1 MNIHKLAREVAR
13 DSKHCR
19 PEGGGIAIS
28 IWRDGTFTT
37 TTGRQVAV
45 ARREG
50 EQGQFEPRLLCIEH
64 PVSAATAAE
73 MIRQALRK
81 ERES

>member
-1 MNIHKLAREVAR
+1 MNLRDLARAVAR

-19 PEGGGIAIS
+19 HEGGGIAIS
-28 IWRDGTFTT
+28 IWRDGTYTT

-50 EQGQFEPRLLCIEH
+50 EQGEFVPRLLCIEH

-73 MIRQALRK
+73 MIRQAIGR
-81 ERES
+81 ERR